1 MSETEPTPEPR
12 YEFRITLSIQDR
24 LQGGYPNINESAP
37 IKGDDFT
44 ALAMILQNF
53 HELVDQT
60 FHS

>member
-12 YEFRITLSIQDR
+12 YEIRINLAIQDR
-24 LQGGYPNINESAP
+24 TQGGYLNINESAP

-53 HELVDQT
+53 HELVAQT

>member
-12 YEFRITLSIQDR
+12 YEIRINLAIQDR
-24 LQGGYPNINESAP
+24 TQGGYLNINESAP

-44 ALAMILQNF
+44 ALANILQNF
-53 HELVDQT
+53 HELVEQT